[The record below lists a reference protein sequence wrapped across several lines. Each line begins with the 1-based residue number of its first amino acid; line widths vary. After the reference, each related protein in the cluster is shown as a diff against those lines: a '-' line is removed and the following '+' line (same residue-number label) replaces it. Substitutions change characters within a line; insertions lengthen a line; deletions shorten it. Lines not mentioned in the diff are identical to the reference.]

1 MPIFE
6 FSPAFKTNKHE
17 RKETLLSHGY
27 VFIQYRYPQAKKRK
41 TKMIRFLAN
50 ILIQI
55 SLKFKGKKEHPK
67 GKPSEYQLAKKNRQL
82 VISIKRNFKNLVLIT
97 IGIFSASFGFK
108 GFLLTNDFIDGGAT
122 GISLLLAAVTEI
134 PLYLLIIGVNLP
146 FIILGY
152 RIMGKRF
159 AMKTMLAIIGLALC
173 VAIVPFPDVTNDD
186 LLVAVFGGFF
196 LGAGIGLAIR
206 GGAVIDGT
214 EILAI
219 FLSRKF
225 STTIGDVIILINVVI
240 FSFAAYLLS
249 IEIALYSMI
258 TYIAA
263 SKTLD
268 FIIEGIEEYIGVTI
282 ISTQSNRIKEMIVD
296 KLGRGV
302 TIYKGQGG
310 YAKNGVS
317 REMDI
322 IYTVITRLELN
333 KLNTEIEKIE
343 PNAFII
349 MNSIKDI
356 KGGMIKKRRLKH

>member
-1 MPIFE
+1 MTK
-6 FSPAFKTNKHE
+6 ANTL
-17 RKETLLSHGY
+17 KENVKDRAQH
-27 VFIQYRYPQAKKRK
+27 
-41 TKMIRFLAN
+41 N
-50 ILIQI
+50 
-55 SLKFKGKKEHPK
+55 
-67 GKPSEYQLAKKNRQL
+67 
-82 VISIKRNFKNLVLIT
+82 ISIKRNFKNLFLIVL
-97 IGIFSASFGFK
+97 GIFSASFGFK
-108 GFLLTNDFIDGGAT
+108 GFLLTNNFIDGGAT
-122 GISLLLAAVTEI
+122 GISLLLAAITDF
-134 PLYLLIIGVNLP
+134 PLYVFIIGVNIP
-146 FIILGY
+146 FIFLGY

-159 AMKTMLAIIGLALC
+159 AIKTALAIIGLALC
-173 VAIVPFPDVTNDD
+173 VAFVPFPDVTNDD
-186 LLVAVFGGFF
+186 LLVAIFGGFF

-225 STTIGDVIILINVVI
+225 AATIGDIIILINIII

-258 TYIAA
+258 TYISA

-282 ISTQSNRIKEMIVD
+282 ISSQSDTIKEMIIE

-310 YAKNGVS
+310 YAKKGSSN
-317 REMDI
+317 EIDI
-322 IYTVITRLELN
+322 LYTVITRLELN

-343 PNAFII
+343 PNAFIV

-356 KGGMIKKRRLKH
+356 RGGMIKKRPLKN